1 MEDPG
6 PLGSGAGVP
15 VGGRSVRESR
25 CGEGEGGAAQRDG
38 GAVRRQEGDFGGG
51 PRSPGVDGELVGGAA
66 GPLLPG
72 SAFPEADCRRRPP
85 GDLGGG
91 AQRLPGGRGAAVL
104 EPPDR
109 EHSRQDPQEEP
120 GACEDAA
127 AADPVRGDG
136 GGRGQGE
143 GEVPVLVPSE
153 GVRGSGRADRGG
165 GGSEGPL
172 LPVPAGSLAASA
184 DRESGGVAVFGTAVA
199 AGFREAVQ
207 EGQQRDGA
215 HLEDAPGGRVPLPG
229 LESSG
234 ADEGRV
240 ERRALQGRSEVQQRR
255 RRSRRLNPFYTLIDG
270 TSFSMLAR
278 ANEAISACAEMN

>member
-25 CGEGEGGAAQRDG
+25 SGEGEGGAAHRDG

-66 GPLLPG
+66 GPLLQG

-120 GACEDAA
+120 GDLEAIAPFGRSA
-127 AADPVRGDG
+127 GMIISDG
-136 GGRGQGE
+136 KKTY
-143 GEVPVLVPSE
+143 VILPLVPSE
-153 GVRGSGRADRGG
+153 GV
-165 GGSEGPL
+165 
-172 LPVPAGSLAASA
+172 
-184 DRESGGVAVFGTAVA
+184 
-199 AGFREAVQ
+199 
-207 EGQQRDGA
+207 
-215 HLEDAPGGRVPLPG
+215 
-229 LESSG
+229 
-234 ADEGRV
+234 
-240 ERRALQGRSEVQQRR
+240 
-255 RRSRRLNPFYTLIDG
+255 
-270 TSFSMLAR
+270 
-278 ANEAISACAEMN
+278 